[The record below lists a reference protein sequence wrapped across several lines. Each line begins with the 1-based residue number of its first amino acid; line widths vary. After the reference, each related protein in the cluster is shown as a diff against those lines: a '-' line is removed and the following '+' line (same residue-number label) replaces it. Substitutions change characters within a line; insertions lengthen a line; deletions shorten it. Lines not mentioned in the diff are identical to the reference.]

1 MAQAQDDVPS
11 GAGDS
16 RGHLSDARLPP
27 PLGGWLVMA
36 DPEGPIDLRR
46 LFPDVDVRVAPT
58 SEALADALSLSEPG
72 LVVLMAPPAEP
83 GDLQRVAAWLSAN
96 PGARAVLISP
106 HQAVAIRLHALEL
119 GFEDAVDLSWD
130 PMEVVGRLS
139 IAGRRRPSGSLG
151 SDSRIAL
158 ADGVELDRRARAVR
172 RDGRLMPLRP
182 RELAL
187 LEYLAL
193 HPGQAFTR
201 DELLRHVWH
210 DAAGKERMVDVYVFW
225 LRAKIEQDAANPVH
239 LLTVRGSGYLFDPPK
254 YAGPHARGSDDAA
267 SNVNKGPLRR

>member
-1 MAQAQDDVPS
+1 
-11 GAGDS
+11 
-16 RGHLSDARLPP
+16 
-27 PLGGWLVMA
+27 MA

-46 LFPDVDVRVAPT
+46 LFPEVDVRVEPT
-58 SEALADALSLSEPG
+58 SEAMADALKLSEPS

-83 GDLQRVAAWLSAN
+83 GDLQRVAGWLSAN

-139 IAGRRRPSGSLG
+139 IAGRRRASGGRG
-151 SDSRIAL
+151 SDGRIAL
-158 ADGVELDRRARAVR
+158 GDGVELDRRARAVR

-182 RELAL
+182 KELAL

-193 HPGQAFTR
+193 HPGQAFSR

-210 DAAGKERMVDVYVFW
+210 DAAGNGRMVDVYVFW

-254 YAGPHARGSDDAA
+254 CAAPYEGASDGDA
-267 SNVNKGPLRR
+267 SNVNKGPTPR